1 MKNINEEKLQE
12 LGIFELR
19 NIARDVGVY
28 SPTLFKKQELI
39 DKIMR
44 VITGKDEPYIKKT
57 KQGRPPK
64 NISTLNDF
72 VDVIMPSK
80 IFEEKKNTNYSYFN
94 DINESINVEDYN
106 SGEIVFKGLVKV
118 YNKEYSLVFYQDYK
132 EDKNVIFVNTQQT
145 KFYSLKSGDFIT
157 GKAVF
162 IDDSKP
168 YILKEI
174 FSINNVQFTKGFE
187 RAENFENKI
196 AIFATSRLKT
206 NIYKQ
211 DDKVFSDVDLLT
223 PLAKGQRILLKGSNN
238 FSFNILHKLTTGS
251 NNLLGVAVLVDESP
265 ENYFDTFSN
274 KNLEV
279 ISNNYG
285 NKNND
290 FLLEFEVKTAN
301 LLRRVEL
308 GENVILFVNDLD
320 KFFCYLKNNYIMQ
333 KMNIDE
339 AIVKAKRNLSDLIL
353 LGKNTQN
360 GSLTIL
366 TSTNLTNN
374 EFDSLFN
381 NLIVLDE
388 KKYEVL
394 LNEDLSRTQNIDK
407 LLTKSE
413 LEKLRN
419 RLINQKS

>member
-1 MKNINEEKLQE
+1 MENINEEKLQE

-39 DKIMR
+39 EKIMR

-64 NISTLNDF
+64 NISTLNNF
-72 VDVIMPSK
+72 VDVIMPAK
-80 IFEEKKNTNYSYFN
+80 IFEEKKETNYSYFN
-94 DINESINVEDYN
+94 DINESVNVEDYN

-118 YNKEYSLVFYQDYK
+118 YNNEYSLVFYQDYK
-132 EDKNVIFVNTQQT
+132 ENKNVIFVNTQQT
-145 KFYSLKSGDFIT
+145 KFYSLKSGDYVT

-162 IDDSKP
+162 IDDNKP

-174 FSINNVQFTKGFE
+174 FSINSIQFTKNFE
-187 RAENFENKI
+187 RAENYENKI

-211 DDKVFSDVDLLT
+211 EDKVYGDVDLVT
-223 PLAKGQRILLKGSNN
+223 PLAKGQRILFKGNIN
-238 FSFNILHKLTTGS
+238 FSFSILHKLTTDN
-251 NNLLGVAVLVDESP
+251 NNLTGVAVLVDESP
-265 ENYFDTFSN
+265 ENYFDISSN
-274 KNLEV
+274 KKLEV
-279 ISNNYG
+279 VSNNYG

-290 FLLEFEVKTAN
+290 FLLELEVKIAH
-301 LLRRVEL
+301 LMRQVEL
-308 GENVILFVNDLD
+308 GENVILFINDLE
-320 KFFCYLKNNYIMQ
+320 KLINYLKNNYIMQ
-333 KMNIDE
+333 KINIDE

-366 TSTNLTNN
+366 TNTSLTNN

-381 NLIVLDE
+381 NLIVLVE

-394 LNEDLSRTQNIDK
+394 LNEDLSRTLNIDK
-407 LLTKSE
+407 ILTRSE

-419 RLINQKS
+419 R